1 MLLFRLATNA
11 SFSPVSWNGRRNAL
25 IFHASGDEGSEYAA
39 FLKEYIQ
46 LLEVRVRFAEDTFS
60 HKRGQ
65 TSDGRKIY
73 SLADAYQP
81 AVLVTYPSTIE
92 GFGNAFLEAIYHRK
106 PIVMSTYEIYRIDIQ
121 PKGFKVVEFGDY
133 ITEDTV
139 LWARELL
146 ENPDLV
152 AEVVEHNYETAR
164 QYYSYANLERVL
176 AALVSLS
183 VGD

>member
-1 MLLFRLATNA
+1 MALATNA

-92 GFGNAFLEAIYHRK
+92 GFGNGFLEAIYHRK

-164 QYYSYANLERVL
+164 RHYSYANLERVL

-183 VGD
+183 VGG